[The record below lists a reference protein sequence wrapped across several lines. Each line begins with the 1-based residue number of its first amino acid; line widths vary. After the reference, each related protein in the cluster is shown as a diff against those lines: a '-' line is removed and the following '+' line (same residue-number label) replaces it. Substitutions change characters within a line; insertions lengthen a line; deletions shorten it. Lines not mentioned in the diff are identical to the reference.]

1 MSATTR
7 RDLVISA
14 VKFLKDPQVASA
26 PLTKKIEFLE
36 FKDLTNDEIQEALA
50 LANSNE
56 SLPAATGYSASS
68 SGQASTYT
76 NNEPPPLPDRDWR
89 DYFIMSTVSV
99 GIGYGL
105 YQLTKR
111 FIKPL
116 IFPERSPALVQDQ
129 QALETEFARTGELL
143 EQLQHDT
150 TELAVATT
158 TNAAAEDEAIEAV
171 RTSLKQLQEFT
182 DGTTTNDF
190 IVVKNQVDELVSHL
204 PKSIEKNGDVQRY
217 GLKEIENEL
226 KSLKNLVSTRI
237 KVSSAH
243 GTVVGGIGLPT
254 TSTSLVSSITG
265 TSGATATAP
274 AIPAWQLALG
284 NK

>member
-1 MSATTR
+1 MSATR

-26 PLTKKIEFLE
+26 PLAKKIEFLE

-56 SLPAATGYSASS
+56 SLPATTGYSASS

-116 IFPERSPALVQDQ
+116 IFPERSPELVQDQ
-129 QALETEFARTGELL
+129 QALETEFGRTGELL

-150 TELAVATT
+150 TELAAATT
-158 TNAAAEDEAIEAV
+158 ANTTAEDEAIEAV
-171 RTSLKQLQEFT
+171 RSSLKQLQEFT
-182 DGTTTNDF
+182 QGTLTDDF
-190 IVVKNQVDELVSHL
+190 IVVKNQVDELVSHF

-243 GTVVGGIGLPT
+243 GSSVGGIGVPT
-254 TSTSLVSSITG
+254 TSTSLVSSI
-265 TSGATATAP
+265 SGATATAP

>member
-1 MSATTR
+1 MSATR

-26 PLTKKIEFLE
+26 PLAKKIEFLE

-56 SLPAATGYSASS
+56 PLPATAGHSASS
-68 SGQASTYT
+68 LGEASTYT

-116 IFPERSPALVQDQ
+116 IFPQRPLALVQDQ

-143 EQLQHDT
+143 EQLQNDT
-150 TELAVATT
+150 TELAAGTTANAT
-158 TNAAAEDEAIEAV
+158 AEDEAIEAV
-171 RTSLKQLQEFT
+171 RSSLKQLKEFT
-182 DGTTTNDF
+182 EGTATNDF
-190 IVVKNQVDELVSHL
+190 IVVKKQVDELVSHL
-204 PKSIEKNGDVQRY
+204 PKSIEKNGDVQHY
-217 GLKEIENEL
+217 SLKEIQNEL

-243 GTVVGGIGLPT
+243 GSTIDNIGLPR
-254 TSTSLVSSITG
+254 TSSSLVSSIIG
-265 TSGATATAP
+265 TSGATTTAP